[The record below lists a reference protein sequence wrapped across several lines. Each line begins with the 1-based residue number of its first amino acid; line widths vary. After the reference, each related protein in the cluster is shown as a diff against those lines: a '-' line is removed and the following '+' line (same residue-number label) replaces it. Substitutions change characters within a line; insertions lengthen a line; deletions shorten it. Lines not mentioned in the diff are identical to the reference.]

1 MLRYVNPKITKIGG
15 QIDSQMSYT
24 LKPNLLA
31 DNSTH
36 LSQFFANVLAI
47 FYKFFC
53 EFLAKMTMKN
63 KSHVSPTFSMV
74 QPFRRLTNYLL
85 VSAIATLSTIAIA
98 GSAVA
103 ERREVDIRLLVNQDE
118 GFTVM
123 TRKAET
129 LARSAAQRT
138 FDREVLV
145 SDVSIKVTAQNL
157 NQDQAA
163 IILQLI
169 VSRREWASRPDPKIW
184 ATYFP
189 MAKSLIGI
197 R

>member
-1 MLRYVNPKITKIGG
+1 M
-15 QIDSQMSYT
+15 
-24 LKPNLLA
+24 A
-31 DNSTH
+31 
-36 LSQFFANVLAI
+36 
-47 FYKFFC
+47 
-53 EFLAKMTMKN
+53 
-63 KSHVSPTFSMV
+63 
-74 QPFRRLTNYLL
+74 QPLHRLTHYLL

-123 TRKAET
+123 TRKAEI

-145 SDVSIKVTAQNL
+145 SDVSVKVTAQNL

-169 VSRREWASRPDPKIW
+169 VSRRDWASRPDPKIW

-189 MAKSLIGI
+189 MAKALIGI

>member
-1 MLRYVNPKITKIGG
+1 
-15 QIDSQMSYT
+15 
-24 LKPNLLA
+24 
-31 DNSTH
+31 
-36 LSQFFANVLAI
+36 
-47 FYKFFC
+47 
-53 EFLAKMTMKN
+53 MKN
-63 KSHVSPTFSMV
+63 KSHVSPIFSMAM
-74 QPFRRLTNYLL
+74 PFRRLTNYLI

-123 TRKAET
+123 TRKAEI

-138 FDREVLV
+138 FDRDVLI
-145 SDVSIKVTAQNL
+145 SDVSVKVTAQNL

-169 VSRREWASRPDPKIW
+169 VSRRDWASRPDPKIW

-189 MAKSLIGI
+189 MAKALIGI
-197 R
+197 K

>member
-1 MLRYVNPKITKIGG
+1 
-15 QIDSQMSYT
+15 
-24 LKPNLLA
+24 
-31 DNSTH
+31 
-36 LSQFFANVLAI
+36 
-47 FYKFFC
+47 
-53 EFLAKMTMKN
+53 MKN
-63 KSHVSPTFSMV
+63 ESHVSPTGSMA
-74 QPFRRLTNYLL
+74 QPFRKLTNYLL
-85 VSAIATLSTIAIA
+85 VSAIATLSTLAISGA
-98 GSAVA
+98 ALA

-123 TRKAET
+123 TRKAEI

-138 FDREVLV
+138 FDRDVLI

-169 VSRREWASRPDPKIW
+169 VSRRDWASRPDPKIW

-189 MAKSLIGI
+189 MAKALIGI
-197 R
+197 K

>member
-1 MLRYVNPKITKIGG
+1 
-15 QIDSQMSYT
+15 
-24 LKPNLLA
+24 
-31 DNSTH
+31 
-36 LSQFFANVLAI
+36 
-47 FYKFFC
+47 
-53 EFLAKMTMKN
+53 MKN
-63 KSHVSPTFSMV
+63 KSHVSPNFSMA
-74 QPFRRLTNYLL
+74 QPFRRLTKYLL
-85 VSAIATLSTIAIA
+85 VSAIATLSTIAISS
-98 GSAVA
+98 SAAA

-123 TRKAET
+123 TRQAEI

-145 SDVSIKVTAQNL
+145 SDVSVKVTAQNL

-169 VSRREWASRPDPKIW
+169 VSRRDWASRPDPKIW

-189 MAKSLIGI
+189 MAKTLIGI

>member
-1 MLRYVNPKITKIGG
+1 
-15 QIDSQMSYT
+15 
-24 LKPNLLA
+24 
-31 DNSTH
+31 
-36 LSQFFANVLAI
+36 
-47 FYKFFC
+47 
-53 EFLAKMTMKN
+53 MTMKN
-63 KSHVSPTFSMV
+63 KSHVSPTFVMAL
-74 QPFRRLTNYLL
+74 PFRRLTNYLFF
-85 VSAIATLSTIAIA
+85 SAIATLSTMAIA

-123 TRKAET
+123 TRKAEI

-138 FDREVLV
+138 FDREILV

>member
-1 MLRYVNPKITKIGG
+1 
-15 QIDSQMSYT
+15 
-24 LKPNLLA
+24 
-31 DNSTH
+31 
-36 LSQFFANVLAI
+36 
-47 FYKFFC
+47 
-53 EFLAKMTMKN
+53 MKN
-63 KSHVSPTFSMV
+63 NSHVSQISCISK
-74 QPFRRLTNYLL
+74 QFRRLSNYLL
-85 VSAIATLSTIAIA
+85 VSAIAPLLTVVSTMAIA
-98 GSAVA
+98 SSAFA

-118 GFTVM
+118 GFAVM
-123 TRKAET
+123 TRKAEI

-145 SDVSIKVTAQNL
+145 SDVSVKVTAQDP

-169 VSRREWASRPDPKIW
+169 VSRSDWASRPDPKIW

-189 MAKSLIGI
+189 MAKTLIGI

>member
-1 MLRYVNPKITKIGG
+1 
-15 QIDSQMSYT
+15 
-24 LKPNLLA
+24 
-31 DNSTH
+31 
-36 LSQFFANVLAI
+36 
-47 FYKFFC
+47 
-53 EFLAKMTMKN
+53 MTIKN
-63 KSHVSPTFSMV
+63 KSHVSPIFLMAR
-74 QPFRRLTNYLL
+74 PFRRFTNCLL

-98 GSAVA
+98 GSALA

-123 TRKAET
+123 TRKAEI

-138 FDREVLV
+138 FDRDVLV
-145 SDVSIKVTAQNL
+145 SDVSVKVTAQNL
-157 NQDQAA
+157 NLDQAA

-169 VSRREWASRPDPKIW
+169 VSRRDWTSRPDPKIW

-197 R
+197 K

>member
-36 LSQFFANVLAI
+36 LSQFFANILAI

-85 VSAIATLSTIAIA
+85 VSAIATLTTIAIA

-103 ERREVDIRLLVNQDE
+103 ERREVDIRLLV
-118 GFTVM
+118 
-123 TRKAET
+123 
-129 LARSAAQRT
+129 
-138 FDREVLV
+138 
-145 SDVSIKVTAQNL
+145 

-197 R
+197 N

>member
-1 MLRYVNPKITKIGG
+1 
-15 QIDSQMSYT
+15 
-24 LKPNLLA
+24 
-31 DNSTH
+31 
-36 LSQFFANVLAI
+36 
-47 FYKFFC
+47 
-53 EFLAKMTMKN
+53 MKN
-63 KSHVSPTFSMV
+63 ESHVSPIFSMA

-85 VSAIATLSTIAIA
+85 VSAIATLSTLAIS
-98 GSAVA
+98 GAVLA

-123 TRKAET
+123 TRKAEI

-138 FDREVLV
+138 FDRDVLI
-145 SDVSIKVTAQNL
+145 SDVSVKVTAQNL

-169 VSRREWASRPDPKIW
+169 VSRRDWASRPDPKVW

-189 MAKSLIGI
+189 MAKTLIGI
-197 R
+197 K

>member
-1 MLRYVNPKITKIGG
+1 MKSNP
-15 QIDSQMSYT
+15 
-24 LKPNLLA
+24 
-31 DNSTH
+31 
-36 LSQFFANVLAI
+36 
-47 FYKFFC
+47 
-53 EFLAKMTMKN
+53 
-63 KSHVSPTFSMV
+63 HVSIIFSTAK
-74 QPFRRLTNYLL
+74 QFRRLTNYLL
-85 VSAIATLSTIAIA
+85 VSAIATLSTMAISS
-98 GSAVA
+98 SAIA
-103 ERREVDIRLLVNQDE
+103 ERREVDIRLQVNQDE

-123 TRKAET
+123 TRKAEI

-145 SDVSIKVTAQNL
+145 SDVSVKVTAQ

-169 VSRREWASRPDPKIW
+169 VSRRDWSSRPDPKIW

-189 MAKSLIGI
+189 MTKTLIGI